1 MLGATFWIW
10 YKYVRYFGFPTLQ
23 GCRKMLQL
31 ETLKVS
37 PSNPREAKDSIL
49 HSVVGAFLLSLPFLL
64 LWHWTGFA
72 TFLYPAVYLL
82 SVAVKA
88 PIRRARP
95 PAVLLLGGSSYDGTR
110 LQLKLVSIF
119 GSSLVASGLFHKEN
133 ATVNVS
139 GIFSDLNSIRTLEY
153 EKWQEMITAVLQLSK
168 IVIIDIRKMTDAV
181 QFEIIQAT
189 RLLKPEQIFFIGE
202 CIDSIPSNRCF
213 AETELL
219 NELELKHKPKKV
231 SRSKRRSAAVYEDK
245 KNRYFR
251 FCPPQ
256 GWTCFEY
263 SDPRTKV
270 LFSHPLNPGV
280 NIRFIVKED
289 LSANFF
295 SLVLHQQKVM
305 QEAQAAM
312 GVTFQWKVAQLA
324 GREMIETRVQ
334 SKDSEVILNR
344 LFIADGLYFN
354 ISYSAPTLAMFE
366 AFFDE
371 VDRALETVETLH
383 KPAVEDSQKLERVSR
398 QEIAHKI
405 RLAELA
411 ADIYDIE
418 KARNIIAVLLSKYP
432 DNKEVQK
439 IAKDLEKISK
449 DNEK

>member
-1 MLGATFWIW
+1 
-10 YKYVRYFGFPTLQ
+10 
-23 GCRKMLQL
+23 
-31 ETLKVS
+31 
-37 PSNPREAKDSIL
+37 
-49 HSVVGAFLLSLPFLL
+49 
-64 LWHWTGFA
+64 
-72 TFLYPAVYLL
+72 
-82 SVAVKA
+82 
-88 PIRRARP
+88 
-95 PAVLLLGGSSYDGTR
+95 
-110 LQLKLVSIF
+110 
-119 GSSLVASGLFHKEN
+119 
-133 ATVNVS
+133 
-139 GIFSDLNSIRTLEY
+139 
-153 EKWQEMITAVLQLSK
+153 
-168 IVIIDIRKMTDAV
+168 
-181 QFEIIQAT
+181 
-189 RLLKPEQIFFIGE
+189 
-202 CIDSIPSNRCF
+202 
-213 AETELL
+213 
-219 NELELKHKPKKV
+219 
-231 SRSKRRSAAVYEDK
+231 
-245 KNRYFR
+245 
-251 FCPPQ
+251 
-256 GWTCFEY
+256 
-263 SDPRTKV
+263 
-270 LFSHPLNPGV
+270 
-280 NIRFIVKED
+280 
-289 LSANFF
+289 
-295 SLVLHQQKVM
+295 M